1 MENKLKSIITKQ
13 FGVLGEKITP
23 DTDII
28 ADLNADSLDLLE
40 LILAIE
46 KEFQIKIEEDEY
58 EDSHTVGKILELI
71 QQKGRVA

>member
-1 MENKLKSIITKQ
+1 MENKLKSIIIKQ
-13 FGVLGEKITP
+13 FGVLGEKITL

-58 EDSHTVGKILELI
+58 KDAHTFGKILELVRR
-71 QQKGRVA
+71 K